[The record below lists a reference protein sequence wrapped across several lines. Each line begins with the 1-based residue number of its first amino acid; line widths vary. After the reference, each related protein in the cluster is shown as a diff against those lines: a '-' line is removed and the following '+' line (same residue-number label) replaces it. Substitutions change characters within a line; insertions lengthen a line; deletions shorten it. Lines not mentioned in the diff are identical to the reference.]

1 MVQEMKRKKIVHLPQ
16 PPPSN
21 LLVPKPQRSPRKLPP
36 VLPALRDPEVPPPR
50 PPDAPRRVSP
60 PRPVRIRADVRSQPQ
75 YPTLPGAPLD
85 PAEALRLY
93 GQIMTDP
100 EREDINRYREIYYI
114 RQNLPSAQSHMLV
127 MPDFFPF
134 VSGDHIRFQFQQIS
148 ELGRGAFGSVI
159 KCYDHR
165 NRRIVAIKLIR
176 MVARQREQIEMESDI
191 LQFLMQR
198 DESLVHHIVK
208 IYETFEYRSFIG
220 FVFEVLSLSLYDSL
234 KASKFRGL
242 EISRL
247 RSVMR
252 QLANS
257 LNYIHDLGLVHCDV
271 KPENLLWTTS
281 RKTAI
286 KLIDFGC
293 CCFAEH
299 TIFSYIQSR
308 FYRAP
313 EVLLGLPY
321 DQAIDIWSLGCV
333 LCELLTGKPLF
344 PGQNERE
351 QMKLI
356 MGVLGVPPI
365 SMILEGSRS
374 SRFFDEGG
382 NPVGR
387 MSALPGS
394 RSLSEILKVDDQNLL
409 LLVRGCLTWDPSVRL
424 TAGQVLRH
432 PWLKSAVSSK
442 LTGSSTSR

>member
-1 MVQEMKRKKIVHLPQ
+1 M
-16 PPPSN
+16 
-21 LLVPKPQRSPRKLPP
+21 
-36 VLPALRDPEVPPPR
+36 
-50 PPDAPRRVSP
+50 
-60 PRPVRIRADVRSQPQ
+60 RADVRSQPQ
-75 YPTLPGAPLD
+75 YPTLPDAPLD
-85 PAEALRLY
+85 PVEALSRY
-93 GQIMTDP
+93 QQIMTEP
-100 EREDINRYREIYYI
+100 EREDINHYREIYYI
-114 RQNLPSAQSHMLV
+114 RQNMPSAQSHMLV

-134 VSGDHIRFQFQQIS
+134 VPGDHIRFQFQQIS

-176 MVARQREQIEMESDI
+176 MVARQREQIEMESEI

-208 IYETFEYRSFIG
+208 IYETFEYRSFMG
-220 FVFEVLSLSLYDSL
+220 FVFEVLSLNLYAGL
-234 KASKFRGL
+234 KASKFQGL
-242 EISRL
+242 EKGRL
-247 RSVMR
+247 RSVIR
-252 QLANS
+252 QLADS

-281 RKTAI
+281 RKTAV

-293 CCFAEH
+293 CCYAEH
-299 TIFSYIQSR
+299 TRFSYIQSR

-321 DQAIDIWSLGCV
+321 DQSIDIWSLGCV

-356 MGVLGVPPI
+356 MGVLGIPPI
-365 SMILEGSRS
+365 SMILEGSKS
-374 SRFFDEGG
+374 SRFFDEAG
-382 NPVGR
+382 NPIYR
-387 MSALPGS
+387 MAAPPGS
-394 RSLSEILKVDDQNLL
+394 RTLTEILKVDDHNLL
-409 LLVRGCLTWDPSVRL
+409 SLVRSCLTWDPALRI
-424 TAGQVLRH
+424 TAAQVVRH